1 MFLYQQLLFSESAI
15 SITTILEKEIIP
27 DRHIVNRLMLNL
39 AAKTLENKEIQKLL
53 SDAKEYF
60 DVVIVEWMFS
70 DVFAR

>member
-1 MFLYQQLLFSESAI
+1 
-15 SITTILEKEIIP
+15 
-27 DRHIVNRLMLNL
+27 MLNL